1 MINSRGF
8 RNAVAAGMVV
18 LLAAG
23 SVWARNPAKPRRD
36 GLLRIVPAKSLFCVR
51 INNLDSTLAGA
62 NEFLKDIVPE
72 SFDAKAMALSQLG
85 NLLGNEKLRG
95 VNTKGKFAIF
105 GVNVPGE
112 SAGRGPRGNMFI
124 GALIPVRNYDKFIS
138 QNPNCSEPDDQG
150 ISTITV
156 DGRDRVLATK
166 LRRFALLCQ
175 TRARDKLVRVKKLMG
190 ARKRGLFTTL
200 DENESKLATTSPV
213 WLYVNV
219 QEGAKLIEP
228 MLFAQLEQMKA
239 ALQSVKESGQGAIGD
254 PAAIVSFYAG
264 LFKMLIDGT
273 GHVTVGLSPTSDVCH
288 VTVGMKAVPETEMA
302 AMLTAPAGGDLK
314 NLLGYLDDG
323 AMMNLGCK
331 VNRESGKML
340 YMKLIELI
348 PLMTTDGIPEADLEK
363 LKKLTAKTFDA
374 IGDSLAFSFA
384 TGDKDSAPLSI
395 KYVIKVRDKKAFEQ
409 VIEEELQMM
418 REGALDKLYKGFGME
433 MDVKVERDAGTY
445 KGVSIDAAKVA
456 FKMGDE
462 DSPQSQMLRKMWG
475 DALDYRWALVDGYC
489 VYSIGGDTDK
499 TIRELI
505 DQVKAGGP
513 KKIGPEMKAAL
524 DAIPNSKQADCVGT
538 LNYVRMLNMA
548 SAFMVVPGGVK
559 FPQLDVPT
567 KSNIAFASRTAD
579 GRMTLQMA
587 LPKKHLLEIKSA
599 FEKLIPQIEQQ
610 EKMQKKQKT
619 DAKAEKVAI

>member
-8 RNAVAAGMVV
+8 RSAVAAGMVV

-23 SVWARNPAKPRRD
+23 SVWARNPAQPRRD

-51 INNLDSTLAGA
+51 INNLDGTLAAA
-62 NEFLKDIVPE
+62 NEFLKDIAPE
-72 SFDAKAMALSQLG
+72 FFDAKAMALSGLAE
-85 NLLGNEKLRG
+85 LLGDKALKG
-95 VNTKGKFAIF
+95 VNTRGKFAIF

-112 SAGRGPRGNMFI
+112 SAGGGPMGNLFI
-124 GALIPVRNYDKFIS
+124 GALMPVRNYDKFIS
-138 QNPNCSEPDDQG
+138 QNPDCSEPDDQG

-156 DGRDRVLATK
+156 DDRDRVLVTRF
-166 LRRFALLCQ
+166 RRFALLCPPQ
-175 TRARDKLVRVKKLMG
+175 ARDKLVQVKKLTG
-190 ARKRGLFTTL
+190 ARKQGLVNAL

-219 QEGAKLIEP
+219 QEGSKLTGP

-239 ALQSVKESGQGAIGD
+239 ALESVKESGQGAIGD

-264 LFKMLIDGT
+264 MFKMLIDGT
-273 GHVTVGLSPTSDVCH
+273 GHVTVGLSPTSDVCL

-302 AMLTAPAGGDLK
+302 AILTAPAGGDLK

-340 YMKLIELI
+340 YMKLIELL

-384 TGDKDSAPLSI
+384 TGDKNSAPFSI

-409 VIEEELQMM
+409 VIEEELEMM
-418 REGALDKLYKGFGME
+418 REGALDKLYKGLGIE

-462 DSPQSQMLRKMWG
+462 DSPQSQMLKKMWG

-489 VYSIGGDTDK
+489 VYSIGGDTNK

-513 KKIGPEMKAAL
+513 KEIGSEMKAAL

-538 LNYVRMLNMA
+538 LNYIRMLNMA

-559 FPQLDVPT
+559 FPKLDVPT
-567 KSNIAFASRTAD
+567 KSNIAFAGRTAD
-579 GRMTLQMA
+579 GRITLQMA

-610 EKMQKKQKT
+610 QKQQKKQET
-619 DAKAEKVAI
+619 NVKAEKVAI

>member
-36 GLLRIVPAKSLFCVR
+36 GLLRILPAKSLFCVR
-51 INNLDSTLAGA
+51 INNLDSTLAAA
-62 NEFLKDIVPE
+62 NEFLKDIAPE
-72 SFDAKAMALSQLG
+72 PFDAKAMVRSGLAE
-85 NLLGNEKLRG
+85 LLGDKALKG
-95 VNTKGKFAIF
+95 VNMKGKFAIF
-105 GVNVPGE
+105 GVNIPGG
-112 SAGRGPRGNMFI
+112 SAGRGPMGNMFI

-138 QNPNCSEPDDQG
+138 QNPDCSEPDDQG

-156 DGRDRVLATK
+156 DGRDRALVTK
-166 LRRFALLCQ
+166 LRRFALLCAPK
-175 TRARDKLVRVKKLMG
+175 ARDALVRVKKLTG
-190 ARKRGLFTTL
+190 ARRRGLVNAL
-200 DENESKLATTSPV
+200 DENERELATTSPV
-213 WLYVNV
+213 WLYLNV
-219 QEGAKLIEP
+219 QEGSKLIGP

-273 GHVTVGLSPTSDVCH
+273 GHVTVGLSPTSDVCL

-302 AMLTAPAGGDLK
+302 AMLAAPAGGDLR

-323 AMMNLGCK
+323 AMMNLCSK
-331 VNRESGKML
+331 VNPESGKML
-340 YMKLIELI
+340 YMKLIELL

-363 LKKLTAKTFDA
+363 LKKLIAKTFDA

-384 TGDKDSAPLSI
+384 TGDKDSAPFSI
-395 KYVIKVRDKKAFEQ
+395 KYVIKVRDEKAFEQ
-409 VIEEELQMM
+409 VIEEELEMM
-418 REGALDKLYKGFGME
+418 REGALDKLYKGLGME

-445 KGVSIDAAKVA
+445 KGVSIDAAEVT

-462 DSPQSQMLRKMWG
+462 DSPQSQMIKKMWG

-513 KKIGPEMKAAL
+513 KKIGSEMKAAL

-538 LNYVRMLNMA
+538 LNYIRMLNMA
-548 SAFMVVPGGVK
+548 SAFMVMPGGVK

-579 GRMTLQMA
+579 GRITLQMA
-587 LPKKHLLEIKSA
+587 LPKQHLLEIKSA

-610 EKMQKKQKT
+610 QKQQRKQKT

>member
-1 MINSRGF
+1 MC
-8 RNAVAAGMVV
+8 
-18 LLAAG
+18 L
-23 SVWARNPAKPRRD
+23 
-36 GLLRIVPAKSLFCVR
+36 
-51 INNLDSTLAGA
+51 
-62 NEFLKDIVPE
+62 
-72 SFDAKAMALSQLG
+72 
-85 NLLGNEKLRG
+85 
-95 VNTKGKFAIF
+95 
-105 GVNVPGE
+105 
-112 SAGRGPRGNMFI
+112 
-124 GALIPVRNYDKFIS
+124 
-138 QNPNCSEPDDQG
+138 
-150 ISTITV
+150 
-156 DGRDRVLATK
+156 
-166 LRRFALLCQ
+166 
-175 TRARDKLVRVKKLMG
+175 
-190 ARKRGLFTTL
+190 
-200 DENESKLATTSPV
+200 
-213 WLYVNV
+213 
-219 QEGAKLIEP
+219 
-228 MLFAQLEQMKA
+228 
-239 ALQSVKESGQGAIGD
+239 
-254 PAAIVSFYAG
+254 
-264 LFKMLIDGT
+264 
-273 GHVTVGLSPTSDVCH
+273 

-331 VNRESGKML
+331 VNRKSGKML

-384 TGDKDSAPLSI
+384 AGGKDSAPFSI

-409 VIEEELQMM
+409 VIEEELEMM
-418 REGALDKLYKGFGME
+418 REGALDKLYKGLGME

-445 KGVSIDAAKVA
+445 KGVSIDAAKVV

-462 DSPQSQMLRKMWG
+462 DSPQSQMLKKMWG
-475 DALDYRWALVDGYC
+475 DALDYRWALLDGYC

-513 KKIGPEMKAAL
+513 KKIGSEMKAAL
-524 DAIPNSKQADCVGT
+524 DAIPNSKQADVVGT
-538 LNYVRMLNMA
+538 LNYIRMLNMA
-548 SAFMVVPGGVK
+548 SAFMVMPGGVK

-567 KSNIAFASRTAD
+567 KSNIAFAGRTAD
-579 GRMTLQMA
+579 GRTTLQMA

-610 EKMQKKQKT
+610 QKQQKKQKT

>member
-8 RNAVAAGMVV
+8 RSAVAAGMVV
-18 LLAAG
+18 LLATG

-51 INNLDSTLAGA
+51 INNLDSTLAAA
-62 NEFLKDIVPE
+62 NEFLKDIAPE
-72 SFDAKAMALSQLG
+72 PFDAKAMVRSVLAE
-85 NLLGNEKLRG
+85 LLGDKALKG
-95 VNTKGKFAIF
+95 VNTRGKFAIF
-105 GVNVPGE
+105 GVNVPSE
-112 SAGRGPRGNMFI
+112 SAGGGPMGNLFI

-138 QNPNCSEPDDQG
+138 QNPDCSEPDDQG

-156 DGRDRVLATK
+156 DDRDRALVTK
-166 LRRFALLCQ
+166 FRRFALLCPPE
-175 TRARDKLVRVKKLMG
+175 ARDKLVRVKKLTG
-190 ARKRGLFTTL
+190 ARKRGLVNAL
-200 DENESKLATTSPV
+200 DENERELAATSPV

-219 QEGAKLIEP
+219 QEGSKLIGP

-239 ALQSVKESGQGAIGD
+239 ALESVKESGQGAIGD

-273 GHVTVGLSPTSDVCH
+273 GHVTVGLSPTSDVCL

-302 AMLTAPAGGDLK
+302 EILTAPAGGDLR

-340 YMKLIELI
+340 YMKLIELL
-348 PLMTTDGIPEADLEK
+348 PLMTTDDIPEADLKK

-384 TGDKDSAPLSI
+384 TGDKDSAPFSI

-409 VIEEELQMM
+409 VIEEELEMM
-418 REGALDKLYKGFGME
+418 REGALDRLYKGLGIE

-445 KGVSIDAAKVA
+445 KGVRIDAAKVA

-462 DSPQSQMLRKMWG
+462 DSPQSQMLKKMWG
-475 DALDYRWALVDGYC
+475 DALDYRWALLDGYC
-489 VYSIGGDTDK
+489 VYSIGGDTNK

-505 DQVKAGGP
+505 DQVKASGP
-513 KKIGPEMKAAL
+513 KEIGSEMKAAL

-538 LNYVRMLNMA
+538 LNYIRMLNMA

-567 KSNIAFASRTAD
+567 KSNIAFAGRTAD
-579 GRMTLQMA
+579 GRMTLQIA

-610 EKMQKKQKT
+610 EKPQKKQKT